1 MVKLNYKNIK
11 NGSALMNYLDHKTEV
26 KYVDGLLAYSQE
38 WQWLINEIENNFQI
52 NKIGS
57 WEQYLIESQHIKGIF
72 KYFVKILE
80 ICDKEWKLSKK
91 ILKKYGKLQNF
102 ILGLQMLII
111 VQRKFFPTKVNFSF
125 YAFGLQN

>member
-1 MVKLNYKNIK
+1 
-11 NGSALMNYLDHKTEV
+11 MNYLDHKTEV
-26 KYVDGLLAYSQE
+26 KYVDGLLAHLQE
-38 WQWLINEIENNFQI
+38 WQWLISEIENNFQI

-57 WEQYLIESQHIKGIF
+57 WEQYLIESQHTKDIF

-125 YAFGLQN
+125 YAFRLQN